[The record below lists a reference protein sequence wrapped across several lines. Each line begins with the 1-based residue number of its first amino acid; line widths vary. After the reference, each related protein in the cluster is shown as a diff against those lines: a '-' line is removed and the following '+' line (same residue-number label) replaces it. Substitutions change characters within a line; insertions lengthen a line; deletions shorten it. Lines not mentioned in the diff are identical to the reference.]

1 MMKKVRFADQ
11 EIPNLDFTHNQE
23 PTKKM
28 YGSILINIM

>member
-11 EIPNLDFTHNQE
+11 EIPNPEFTINQE

-28 YGSILINIM
+28 YDHTLITTL